1 MPKKNKILIWG
12 PASSLSIPVAVALAK
27 AGFEVHFV
35 GKSFL
40 NLMTPLNL
48 KAGLKSTLKLNF
60 LEQIKD
66 ENFNECIKVID
77 SNSINLNNNY
87 AAVIFCGL
95 PPHFDEAKLPRAPW
109 SIDEFCKLANL
120 FKQTPVYFISSI
132 WSAIQEDDG
141 TVLEDIGYNKRK
153 PESAFEA
160 VCQAYE
166 NELIKKNK
174 FLNWYLIRIPLIL
187 GDSQNGK
194 TVNFTG
200 LYSLIHQM
208 LILKNSHPGAV
219 PHSVNGSLNINYNP
233 HACLNWLPVDIL
245 SFLLVNYINDPIAPK
260 ICNLVP
266 TQALLNEEWINTLAK
281 AVGFS
286 KAIKSDY
293 DNLAIAPT
301 LRKLLNENI
310 QIKMRNLYEVIGRY
324 KPNLSNLD
332 ETYFTNLIN
341 YAEVKNWGN
350 ASKDL

>member
-12 PASSLSIPVAVALAK
+12 PATSFSIPVAIAMAK
-27 AGFEVHFV
+27 SGWEVHFV

-48 KAGLKSTLKLNF
+48 KAGLKTALKLNF
-60 LEQIKD
+60 LDEIKD
-66 ENFNECIKVID
+66 ENFDDCIKVVD
-77 SNSINLNNNY
+77 SNSINSNNNY
-87 AAVIFCGL
+87 SAVIFCGL

-120 FKQTPVYFISSI
+120 FKQIPVYFISSI
-132 WSAIQEDDG
+132 WSAVQEEDG
-141 TVLEDIGYNKRK
+141 TVLEDIGYVKRK
-153 PESAFEA
+153 PETAFEA
-160 VCQAYE
+160 VCQSYE
-166 NELIKKNK
+166 NELVKRNK
-174 FLNWYLIRIPLIL
+174 FANWYLIRIPLIL
-187 GDSQNGK
+187 GDSHNGK
-194 TVNFTG
+194 TTNFTG

-208 LILKNSHPGAV
+208 IILKNSHSDTMA
-219 PHSVNGSLNINYNP
+219 HSVNGSLNLNYNP
-233 HACLNWLPVDIL
+233 HACLNWLPVDVL
-245 SFLLVNYINDPIAPK
+245 TFLLVNYINDPIAPK

-293 DNLAIAPT
+293 DNLGIQPT

-332 ETYFTNLIN
+332 ENYYGNLIT
-341 YAEVKNWGN
+341 YANTKNWGN
-350 ASKDL
+350 TTK